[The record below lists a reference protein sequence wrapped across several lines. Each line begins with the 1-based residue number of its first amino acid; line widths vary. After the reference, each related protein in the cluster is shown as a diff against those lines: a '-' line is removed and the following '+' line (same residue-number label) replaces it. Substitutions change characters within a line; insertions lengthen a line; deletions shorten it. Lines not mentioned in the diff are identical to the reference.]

1 MKISQE
7 FIDEIMMSHYA
18 KGYNATEI
26 SKIYN
31 IPYCRARKILLQNGA
46 HLTRGR
52 KRISPESAQ
61 IVEMWQNGVQSVDL
75 LAERFGKSK
84 NAIHIILHRE
94 GKKTLFYCD
103 MRNEIISIIEKAQN
117 GEKPVRG
124 WQSRLAEK
132 YGVTRQAV
140 GDIVRKVKNNI

>member
-1 MKISQE
+1 MNITQE
-7 FIDEIMMSHYA
+7 FIDDVMMAHYA
-18 KGYNATEI
+18 KGYSATEI
-26 SKIYN
+26 AKIYN

-46 HLTRGR
+46 HLQRGR

-61 IVEMWQNGVQSVDL
+61 IVEKWQNGVQNVDI

-84 NAIHIILHRE
+84 NAIHIILNRE
-94 GKKTLFYCD
+94 GIKTLFYCD

-117 GEKPVRG
+117 GAEPVRG
-124 WQSRLAEK
+124 WQSRLAKK

-140 GDIVRKVKNNI
+140 GDIVHKVKNNI